1 MGRPTGYS
9 ESTKKNLLL
18 GAGALYKNFEVGT
31 DTPSTATA
39 KLIGATQGGLEF
51 KAIPTIRNIQIDG
64 ILGKVADL
72 DVIDAWETSL
82 AGSFIEV
89 NAEVI
94 RRSLAAASVD
104 SSTDTDYDIITG
116 TTEFTSD
123 DYLTNITYIGTLS
136 GSDKPVIIQIRNAID
151 TQGLSFKTEDGKEGT
166 VDVTFEG
173 RYAISD
179 EGEPPFSIYWPKV
192 ATPTPVAN
200 TLSALTIGSLT
211 LTPTFDSATTTYTA
225 ATTNATDTV
234 TATPTSSG
242 ATMVI
247 KVGDTTIQ
255 NESAAT
261 WAAGQNT
268 LTVKVTGDD
277 GDKTYTVTVTK
288 S

>member
-9 ESTKKNLLL
+9 ASTKKNLLL
-18 GAGALYKNFEVGT
+18 GAGALYKNFVVGT

-51 KAIPTIRNIQIDG
+51 KATPSIRNIQIDG

-72 DVIDAWETSL
+72 DVIDSWETSL
-82 AGSFIEV
+82 AGSFIEI
-89 NAEVI
+89 NSEVI

-104 SSTDTDYDIITG
+104 SSDSDYDVITG
-116 TTEFTSD
+116 NTEFSSD

-136 GSDKPVIIQIRNAID
+136 GSNKPVIIQVKNAID
-151 TQGLSFKTEDGKEGT
+151 TGGLSFKTEDGKEGT

-179 EGEPPFSIYWPKV
+179 EGEPPFAIYWPKV
-192 ATPTPVAN
+192 PAEVEN
-200 TLSALTIGSLT
+200 TLSTLTIGSLV
-211 LTPTFDSATTTYTA
+211 LTPTFSSSVTSYTA
-225 ATTNATDTV
+225 ATTNASDTV
-234 TATPTSSG
+234 TVTPTSQG
-242 ATMVI
+242 ATVVI
-247 KVGDTTIQ
+247 KNGETTIQ

-261 WAAGQNT
+261 WSAGPNT

>member
-9 ESTKKNLLL
+9 ASTKKNLLL

-51 KAIPTIRNIQIDG
+51 KATPSIRNIQIDG

-72 DVIDAWETSL
+72 DVIDSWETSL
-82 AGSFIEV
+82 AGSFIEI
-89 NAEVI
+89 NSEVI

-104 SSTDTDYDIITG
+104 SSDSDYDVITG
-116 TTEFTSD
+116 NTEFSSD

-136 GSDKPVIIQIRNAID
+136 GSNKPVIIQVKNAID
-151 TQGLSFKTEDGKEGT
+151 TGGLSFKTEDGKEGT

-179 EGEPPFSIYWPKV
+179 EGEPPFAIYWPKV
-192 ATPTPVAN
+192 PAEVEN
-200 TLSALTIGSLT
+200 TLSALTIGSLV
-211 LTPTFDSATTTYTA
+211 LTPTFSSSVTSYTA
-225 ATTNATDTV
+225 ATTNASDTV
-234 TATPTSSG
+234 TVTPTSQS
-242 ATMVI
+242 ATVVI
-247 KVGDTTIQ
+247 KNGETTIQ

-261 WAAGQNT
+261 WSAGPNT